1 MRKSPHNLLL
11 VDDQESNLKIIRDTL
26 HDTGE
31 KYEIHFATN
40 GKIAYELALKVI
52 PDLIISDWEM
62 PVMDGIQLIRLLKLN
77 PNTREIPVIMS
88 TGVMTSSKNLKTALD
103 AGAVD
108 YIRKP
113 IDPLELVARV
123 RSMLRLSDSYNEIFK
138 LNALKDR
145 MLSVI
150 AHDLRGPVGNL
161 ASMIEFFLESDMDE
175 TLIRSFFSK
184 VKGSIGATYT
194 LLENLLAWAQ
204 SQRGYLKAEPSTF
217 CLKTIGDENLIL
229 LEQSAAAKEITL
241 KNTIPS
247 GYEVYADRHMVQTIF
262 RNLISNALK
271 FTNPGGQ
278 ITLSAFGS
286 KTQVDLCI
294 SDTGIG
300 ISQENI
306 KKILAKDVLYTTYG
320 TSNEKGSGLGIGLV
334 MDLIELHG
342 GKLQIEST
350 PGKGSDFIFS
360 LPRSAGI

>member
-1 MRKSPHNLLL
+1 MTEKRHSLLL
-11 VDDQESNLKIIRDTL
+11 VDDQDSNLKIIRDTL
-26 HDTGE
+26 HETGE
-31 KYEIHFATN
+31 KYEIHFANN
-40 GKIAYELALKVI
+40 GKIAYEIAVKVI
-52 PDLIISDWEM
+52 PHLIISDWEM
-62 PVMDGIQLIRLLKLN
+62 PVMDGIKLIRLLKLN
-77 PNTREIPVIMS
+77 PNTKTIPVIMS

-123 RSMLRLSDSYNEIFK
+123 RSMLRLSDSYQEILT

-161 ASMIEFFLESDMDE
+161 SSMVEFFLESDMDE
-175 TLIRSFFSK
+175 ALIRDFLSK

-204 SQRGYLKAEPSTF
+204 SQRGFLKAKPTNF

-229 LEQSAAAKEITL
+229 LEQIAAKKNIVL
-241 KNTIPS
+241 KNDIPP
-247 GYEVYADRHMVQTIF
+247 GLEAFADRTMVQTIF
-262 RNLISNALK
+262 RNLLSNAIK
-271 FTNPGGQ
+271 FTPQAGR
-278 ITLSAFGS
+278 ITISALGNS
-286 KTQVDLCI
+286 TNIDVSV

-306 KKILAKDVLYTTYG
+306 KNILAKDVLYTTYG
-320 TSNEKGSGLGIGLV
+320 TGNEKGSGLGIGLV
-334 MDLIELHG
+334 MELLDLHG
-342 GKLQIEST
+342 SALQIESK

-360 LPRSAGI
+360 LPRTQ